1 MRVRSL
7 FLLLSGLQLAT
18 VAPVFAASFQASP
31 VSVEIRAPGAV
42 SNVTVKNEANAP
54 LNAQIRVFRWSVVD
68 GKEKLE
74 PATDIVASPPMALVA
89 ANGEQVIRLVRVS
102 KAPVQAEENYRILI
116 DEIPDP
122 AKRKNGQVSLALRY
136 SIPVFIMPATAAEPQ
151 LNWSVEQSGGEKYLS
166 VTNSGGRRVK
176 ISNLQ
181 VKDAGGA
188 SVSLGEGLNGYVLAR
203 SSMRWVL
210 PSKAAKLVLN
220 GPVAVTAS
228 GDTGP
233 INAQAKQNAAQ

>member
-7 FLLLSGLQLAT
+7 ILLLGGLQLTTAT
-18 VAPVFAASFQASP
+18 VGLAASFQTTP
-31 VSVEIRAPGAV
+31 VSVEIRAPGSV
-42 SNVTVKNEANAP
+42 SNVTIKNEADAP
-54 LNAQIRVFRWSVVD
+54 LRAQIRVFRWSVVD

-74 PATDIVASPPMALVA
+74 PATDVVASPPMAMVA
-89 ANGEQVIRLVRVS
+89 ALSEQVIRLVRVS
-102 KAPVQAEENYRILI
+102 KAPVSGEENYRILV

-122 AKRKNGQVSLALRY
+122 AKRKIGHVNVALRY
-136 SIPVFIMPATAAEPQ
+136 SIPVFVMPAAVAEPQ
-151 LNWSVEQSGGEKYLS
+151 LAWSVQQVGSERFIA
-166 VTNSGGRRVK
+166 VTNTGGRRVK

-181 VKDAGGA
+181 VKDASGA

-210 PSKAAKLVLN
+210 PSKAAKLGLN
-220 GPVAVTAS
+220 GPVAISAN

-233 INAQAKQNAAQ
+233 INAQAKQTAAQ